1 FDRSNV
7 GWIGNPTY
15 FGWRWRPHYQIV
27 FGINGAWRLFMGDGD
42 KIRVLIVD
50 DNAETREN
58 IRKLLQ
64 FESNIEVV
72 GTAKSGREAIQLSQ
86 EITPDVVLMD
96 INMPDMDGIAATE
109 EIRKHTPSIQVVI
122 LSVQG
127 DQNYMRRAMLVGAR
141 DFLTKPPMPDDLTAT
156 IRRAG
161 AVAREEREKRA
172 QAYVTLAGGITQ
184 SLVGVRMT
192 HGKIIM
198 VYSPKGGT
206 GCTTLAVNLA
216 LALHNDETRTMLV
229 DANMQFGDVAVFMNV
244 QGKNTILD
252 LTPRADELDPD
263 IIEEV
268 MIKHAAS
275 GLHILAGPARPENA
289 EKVTAG
295 QFSQVLKYLRQLYA
309 YVVVDTCTSLNDI
322 TLSVLDASDVIVLVA
337 TQEFPS
343 IKNSRLFLDL
353 MITMGI
359 PLDKIAFVMNRYDK
373 RNTITPEKVAEN
385 LKQEVVAVIPL
396 DERVVISS
404 VNRGVPFV
412 LDNKA
417 RPSARGVF
425 ALAEALRVKL
435 KDTKGVETEKV
446 LRR

>member
-1 FDRSNV
+1 
-7 GWIGNPTY
+7 
-15 FGWRWRPHYQIV
+15 
-27 FGINGAWRLFMGDGD
+27 MGDGD

-109 EIRKHTPSIQVVI
+109 EIRKRTPSIQVVI

-141 DFLTKPPMPDDLTAT
+141 DFLTKPPMPDDLTAA

-161 AVAREEREKRA
+161 AVAREEREKRTP
-172 QAYVTLAGGITQ
+172 AYITPAGGITQ
-184 SLVGVRMT
+184 PLAGVRMT
-192 HGKIIM
+192 PGKIIM

-229 DANMQFGDVAVFMNV
+229 DANMQFGDVAVFINV

-252 LTPRADELDPD
+252 LALRADELDPD
-263 IIEEV
+263 IVEEV
-268 MIKHAAS
+268 LIKHAAS
-275 GLHILAGPARPENA
+275 GLHIITGPTRPEHA

-309 YVVVDTCTSLNDI
+309 YVVVDTSTSLNDI
-322 TLSVLDASDVIVLVA
+322 SLSVLDVSDVIVLVA
-337 TQEFPS
+337 TQDIPS

-373 RNTITPEKVAEN
+373 RITITPEKVAEN

-412 LDNKA
+412 LDNKTQ
-417 RPSARGVF
+417 PSARGVL

-435 KDTKGVETEKV
+435 KDTEGVETGKV